1 MFSSGIVRSLSRVWI
16 AWLLLQA
23 GVVASVIVTALV
35 VREAQTTQRMALENA
50 ADEIVDAVESR
61 MRAYVEVI
69 YAARGLFVGAASVT
83 PAEFER
89 FIHSLELP
97 QRYPGLRTIAY
108 APRVAAAD
116 RASFEKSVRALGG
129 AYADFSI
136 VPAGERDEYF
146 PTVHRVRFGSGETA
160 LGNDLMADPSRRA
173 AVIAARDSGAL
184 SALGPVPLIN
194 RPTLSGFFL
203 YLPVYRDGAAI
214 DTIDGRRAA
223 ISGMVR
229 AMFRVEELVPSLAR
243 GTHLPLQRF
252 ALFDGG
258 GDDGAEAKL
267 LYDSSGN
274 LAVGS
279 TLSAFGARGPERV
292 LRFGGTVWRVVLVPP
307 PDVGFLVWLGP
318 LAAGLAISL
327 LLFALVLSLTRATQ
341 RTRALAE
348 QAVRKLRAS
357 ESRIEKTEHFSSVMV
372 LHAGLDGRLLKMPST
387 FCRLLAYDEAT
398 LLSKSFADLI
408 HPQQGLA
415 WKRQLRLLNAGH
427 VKSADCEKHC
437 VRGDGG
443 EVWLALSCLMVS
455 DDEGAPVHLLI
466 YARDI
471 TARVQADA
479 ELRRLHAG
487 LERLVEQRTA
497 QLVAANR
504 ELESF
509 SYSVSHDLRAS
520 VRHIAGFARM
530 LDTQLPPTTEPAV
543 RSHLARIAAA
553 AARMGELIDDLLF
566 FARATRAELRLG
578 SLDMNAAVQRA
589 LDELAPELAAR
600 QVELKVASMPAVL
613 ADRGLLH
620 QVWVNLL
627 SNAIKYTAPR
637 AAAVIEVG
645 SETGA
650 DGVQVYFV
658 RDNGVGFD
666 PASAHRLF
674 GVFQRLH
681 TREEFEGTG
690 IGLATVQRI
699 VHRHGGRVWA
709 DGTVGSG
716 ATFYFT
722 LPPDAR
728 EEPRALAPPAKA
740 SA

>member
-1 MFSSGIVRSLSRVWI
+1 MFGSGIVRSLSRVWI

-23 GVVASVIVTALV
+23 GVLASVIVTTLV

-69 YAARGLFVGAASVT
+69 YAARGLFISSVSVT
-83 PAEFER
+83 PVEFER

-97 QRYPGLRTIAY
+97 QRYPGLQTIAY
-108 APRVAAAD
+108 APRVTAAERVA
-116 RASFEKSVRALGG
+116 FEKNLRALGG
-129 AYADFSI
+129 AFAGFSI
-136 VPAGERDEYF
+136 APAGEREEYF
-146 PTVHRVRFGSGETA
+146 PTVHRVRFGSGQTA
-160 LGNDLMADPSRRA
+160 LGNDLLAEPSRRA

-184 SALGPVPLIN
+184 SALGPLPLIN
-194 RPTLSGFFL
+194 RPTQSGFFL
-203 YLPVYRDGAAI
+203 YLPVYREGAAV
-214 DTIDGRRAA
+214 DTIDGRRAGIA
-223 ISGMVR
+223 GMVR

-243 GTHLPLQRF
+243 GSHLPLQRF
-252 ALFDGG
+252 VLYDGG
-258 GDDGAEAKL
+258 GEDGAEAKL
-267 LYDSSGN
+267 LYDSSN
-274 LAVGS
+274 KLAVGT
-279 TLSAFGARGPERV
+279 TLSVFGQRGPERL
-292 LRFGGTVWRVVLVPP
+292 LRFGGSVWRVVLEPP
-307 PDVGFLVWLGP
+307 PETGAAVWLPP

-327 LLFALVLSLTRATQ
+327 LLFALVLSLTRATH

-357 ESRIEKTEHFSSVMV
+357 ESRIEKTEQFSSVMV
-372 LHAGLDGRLLKMPST
+372 LHAGLDGRLLKMPPT
-387 FCRLLAYDEAT
+387 FCRLLAYDEAE
-398 LLSKSFADLI
+398 LLQRTFEDLI

-415 WKRQLRLLNAGH
+415 WKRQLRLLNAGR
-427 VKSADCEKHC
+427 VKSADCEKRC

-471 TARVQADA
+471 TARVTADA

-487 LERLVEQRTA
+487 LERLVEQRTE

-530 LDTQLPPTTEPAV
+530 LDSQLPPTTEAAA
-543 RSHLARIAAA
+543 RSHLARISAA

-600 QVELKVASMPAVL
+600 RLDVNVAPMPGVL

-627 SNAIKYTAPR
+627 SNAIKYTGPR
-637 AAAVIEVG
+637 AEAVIEVG
-645 SETGA
+645 SETGV
-650 DGVQVYFV
+650 DGIQVYFV

-709 DGTVGSG
+709 EGAVGSG

-728 EEPRALAPPAKA
+728 VEPREMAPPSKA